1 MDHKICCFTN
11 FFTKLFTTFIA
22 KYGDSLKSSPTLSLN
37 LVNHQVHHQIR
48 QEHICFCLQKLH
60 HEACPRLSGW
70 AAIYSSK
77 LLNFSS
83 CPAPYLPWPL
93 LNQFMVLKS
102 ETILNQACPR
112 MVVWWSTTAAAAGPL
127 HKGFFFSRVTS
138 ACSNNK
144 VHEDCEF
151 ILNSQFVWNYWSWS
165 LSSLHKK
172 ICELQC
178 GHSPGIVDLPSCRR
192 PLMQVQQ
199 ILYQTCKG
207 LLKPLCGWS

>member
-1 MDHKICCFTN
+1 M
-11 FFTKLFTTFIA
+11 
-22 KYGDSLKSSPTLSLN
+22 TLSSRGGGGVKQGLPFFLSKN
-37 LVNHQVHHQIR
+37 CTMKLVQDCQDGQPSLR
-48 QEHICFCLQKLH
+48 Q
-60 HEACPRLSGW
+60 
-70 AAIYSSK
+70 
-77 LLNFSS
+77 S
-83 CPAPYLPWPL
+83 CWTFLAAPYLPWPL

-112 MVVWWSTTAAAAGPL
+112 MAVWWSTTVAAAGPL

-151 ILNSQFVWNYWSWS
+151 ILNSQFVWNYCSWS

-178 GHSPGIVDLPSCRR
+178 GYSPGIMDLPSCRR